1 MLWPFQDTPKL
12 LNVKYHL
19 YMTLAKLM
27 ENVAIISIFKKR
39 SAMSTTNHG
48 WLVIISLNLNLA
60 LRLLF

>member
-27 ENVAIISIFKKR
+27 ENVATISIFKKR
-39 SAMSTTNHG
+39 SAISTTFLQQIMG
-48 WLVIISLNLNLA
+48 G
-60 LRLLF
+60 